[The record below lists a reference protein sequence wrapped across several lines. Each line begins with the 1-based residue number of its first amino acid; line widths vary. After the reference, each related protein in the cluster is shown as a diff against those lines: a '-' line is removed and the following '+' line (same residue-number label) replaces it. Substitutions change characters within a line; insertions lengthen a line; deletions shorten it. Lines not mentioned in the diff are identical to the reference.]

1 MSYHLC
7 ICCFRMIF
15 LFTLRVIGVFRVVVK
30 LATEVLL
37 DTSVCLML
45 IFLEFL
51 QVLLVI
57 LPVLRILINHL
68 SWLIRLFSR
77 WISWCGWSSLC
88 ISLWCGSLVVD
99 SVMGRVVSVD
109 WMIASVA
116 WCVMISNGIVW
127 QMIAVVAIVVLG
139 TGD

>member
-1 MSYHLC
+1 MSNHLC

-68 SWLIRLFSR
+68 SWLIRLFSSR
-77 WISWCGWSSLC
+77 SSWCGWSSLC

-99 SVMGRVVSVD
+99 RVMGRVVSVD
-109 WMIASVA
+109 WMIASIA
-116 WCVMISNGIVW
+116 WRVMISNGIVW